1 MRAVFLDANVLFAAV
16 ASKTGGSYFILELA
30 KRRFI
35 EIITVVHALAE
46 AERNIGKKLGDPAL
60 VRHYENLLAIKPRI
74 QSLVGVSE
82 DEEHKLHD
90 IVPEKDMPIVLGAFL
105 SGVEFLITLDRK
117 HLFGNSKLKALHLPF
132 AILTPGDFIQNH
144 IL

>member
-1 MRAVFLDANVLFAAV
+1 MRAVFLDANVFFAAV

-30 KRRFI
+30 KKGLI

-46 AERNIGKKLGDPAL
+46 AERNIGKKLGDSAL
-60 VRHYENLLAIKPRI
+60 IRHYENLLAITPRI

-82 DEEHKLHD
+82 DEEHKLID
-90 IVPEKDMPIVLGAFL
+90 IVPEKDMPIVLDAFL
-105 SGVEFLITLDRK
+105 SGAEFLITLDRK
-117 HLFGNSKLKALHLPF
+117 HLLGNSKLKALRLPF
-132 AILTPGDFIQNH
+132 VTLTPGEFIQNH

>member
-1 MRAVFLDANVLFAAV
+1 MDANVFFAAV
-16 ASKTGGSYFILELA
+16 ASRTGGSYFILELA

-35 EIITVVHALAE
+35 EVITVVHALAE

-117 HLFGNSKLKALHLPF
+117 HLFGNIKLHELPLPF
-132 AILTPGDFIQNH
+132 VILTPGDFIQNH